1 MLVGIDFGT
10 TYSCIHYIK
19 NGTIKPFLIDNMNL
33 IPSVIDSDNNAG
45 LDINNDNV
53 IMNLKS
59 SLDTYGDGYITIFF
73 NYLYQK
79 LKELD
84 NNIDA
89 VVSVPA
95 NFDHHKRNLIK
106 NTFEK
111 VGIKVLRILNEPTA
125 SVLGYNT
132 DKEKILIID
141 IGAGTTDITFL
152 EYVDGIYQI
161 IKNEGNNNLGGNK
174 ITDNLLIY
182 FKLENNKENFDK
194 MEFIKKKINYLD
206 EENLFLNGKIINQE
220 IFEEINQ
227 DFIND
232 FKIILDKFDASH
244 NNNNAMQNAIII
256 DEILLVGGCCNSYL
270 ISKIIKDKFEGKTI
284 KKSKNMQEIVSIGC
298 CRYAGILTNELK
310 DEIVLVDVVPLS
322 LGVKLVDGTFSVI
335 IEKNSILPV
344 SKTNTYTTDKS
355 EEDIEIEVYQGENPI
370 AEKNSL
376 ISKVIYKNDL
386 NNPLFKLTL
395 KIDTNGLISL
405 FVLEENTQ
413 KMEKYKLENIK
424 YHKTELKYNDIDLVK
439 DYEKSN
445 LMKEKYQLKNIL
457 NNYLNHLENII
468 DKNKQSLK
476 QSLIINDISEIYDNL
491 DNYSLEEIIK
501 LKEKYVYIPQDSNS
515 DFYNITN
522 ISDIT
527 TLKEELDIINK
538 IIINY
543 SNLSEEEEQYLKTNL
558 EILQIS
564 NLDEKTLRK
573 QINLFE
579 KIKRINYVEE
589 LNYLVSYLIENLND
603 LGLIE
608 DNKKTLLDYLS
619 NIDLTINN
627 NSLAEI
633 TLNNLNKFCE
643 NLK

>member
-19 NGTIKPFLIDNMNL
+19 NGVIRPFLIDNMNL
-33 IPSVIDSDNNAG
+33 IPSVIDIKNNAG
-45 LDINNDNV
+45 LDINDSNV

-59 SLDTYGDGYITIFF
+59 TLDTFGDSYIIVFF

-79 LKELD
+79 LKQLD
-84 NNIDA
+84 ANIDA
-89 VVSVPA
+89 VISVPA

-132 DKEKILIID
+132 DKEKVLIID
-141 IGAGTTDITFL
+141 IGAGTTDITYL

-174 ITDNLLIY
+174 ITDNLLTY

-194 MEFIKKKINYLD
+194 MEFIKKKINYLQ

-227 DFIND
+227 DFINN
-232 FKIILDKFDASH
+232 FNEILNEFDDL
-244 NNNNAMQNAIII
+244 NI

-270 ISKIIKDKFEGKTI
+270 ITLLIKSKFKNKSI

-298 CRYAGILTNELK
+298 CRYAGILMNELK

-322 LGVKLVDGTFSVI
+322 LGVKLIDGTFSVI
-335 IEKNSILPV
+335 IEKNSVLPV
-344 SKTNTYTTDKS
+344 TKTNSYTTDKND
-355 EEDIEIEVYQGENPI
+355 EDVEIEVYQGENPI

-376 ISKVIYKNDL
+376 IAKVIYKNDS
-386 NNPLFKLTL
+386 NNPLFKLTI
-395 KIDTNGLISL
+395 KIDTNGLIIL
-405 FVLEENTQ
+405 YVLEENSQ

-424 YHKTELKYNDIDLVK
+424 YHKVELKYEEIDLVI

-457 NNYLNHLENII
+457 NNYLNHLDNIV
-468 DKNKQSLK
+468 DKSKNCQ
-476 QSLIINDISEIYDNL
+476 IINDVSEIYDKL
-491 DNYSLEEIIK
+491 DNYTLEEIQK
-501 LKEKYVYIPQDSNS
+501 LKEKYVYIPNDVVNS
-515 DFYNITN
+515 DFYNIEN
-522 ISDIT
+522 DINT
-527 TLKEELDIINK
+527 INDLKEQLDKINN

-543 SNLSEEEEQYLKTNL
+543 TNLNDNEEQYLKTNL
-558 EILQIS
+558 EILQLS

-579 KIKRINYVEE
+579 NIKRIDYVEE
-589 LNYLVSYLIENLND
+589 LNYLITYLIENLND
-603 LGLIE
+603 LEISE
-608 DNKKTLLDYLS
+608 NNKKNLLEYLS
-619 NIDLTINN
+619 NINLSEINNN

-633 TLNNLNKFCE
+633 TLNNLNKYCE

>member
-19 NGTIKPFLIDNMNL
+19 NGTIKPFLIENMNL
-33 IPSVIDSDNNAG
+33 IPSVIDNNNNAG
-45 LDINNDNV
+45 LDINSDNV

-59 SLDTYGDGYITIFF
+59 TIDIYGDGYISIFF

-84 NNIDA
+84 DKIDA

-95 NFDHHKRNLIK
+95 NFNHHKRNLIK

-111 VGIKVLRILNEPTA
+111 VGINVLRILNEPTA

-132 DKEKILIID
+132 DREKVLIID

-152 EYVDGIYQI
+152 EYIDGIYQI

-174 ITDNLLIY
+174 ITDNLLTY

-206 EENLFLNGKIINQE
+206 EENLFLNGKIINKE

-227 DFIND
+227 DFINNLN
-232 FKIILDKFDASH
+232 IILNEF
-244 NNNNAMQNAIII
+244 NNDV

-310 DEIVLVDVVPLS
+310 DEIVLIDVVPLS
-322 LGVKLVDGTFSVI
+322 LGVKLVDGTFSII
-335 IEKNSILPV
+335 IEKNSVLPI
-344 SKTNTYTTDKS
+344 SKTNTYTTNNND
-355 EEDIEIEVYQGENPI
+355 EDIEIEVYQGENPI

-376 ISKVIYKNDL
+376 ISKVIYKNDQ

-424 YHKTELKYNDIDLVK
+424 YHKTELKYNDTDLIK

-468 DKNKQSLK
+468 DKNNDK
-476 QSLIINDISEIYDNL
+476 QSLIINDVSEIYGNL
-491 DNYSLEEIIK
+491 DNYTLEEIIN
-501 LKEKYVYIPQDSNS
+501 LKEKYIYIPQNTNT
-515 DFYNITN
+515 DFYSITN
-522 ISDIT
+522 ISNIV

-543 SNLSEEEEQYLKTNL
+543 SNLSDEEEQYLKTNL
-558 EILQIS
+558 EISQLS
-564 NLDEKTLRK
+564 NIDEKTLRK

-589 LNYLVSYLIENLND
+589 LNYLVSYLNENIND
-603 LGLIE
+603 LELTD
-608 DNKKTLLDYLS
+608 DNKNKLLYYLN
-619 NIDLTINN
+619 NIDITIIN